1 MGMKVLHAEIL
12 IAKHFRNSVFKNSAI
27 FIITLFIGILLLYAA
42 FSGWENY
49 SNQNETSEKYQ
60 HQSRED
66 WLKNPDKN
74 PHRMAHYGNFAFRK
88 STSLSVFE
96 FGMEPFFGNAI
107 FLEAHKRNTANFSEA
122 GFSNSMLRFG
132 EINIAMVLQILLPLL
147 IFFLGFNSIAY
158 EHENGTLKILLT
170 QGINWKQLL
179 TGKILG
185 VASVIMLLFVP
196 TIIVLVFIWLVLQ
209 NFTISAD
216 ETIKMLLFI
225 GFHFIYLL
233 FFCIIAVLISAV
245 SKTSKK
251 ALISLIGI
259 WLVFTI
265 ILPRTTQAVGAYIY
279 EAPSK
284 IKFNSDIEKDIL
296 LQGDSHDPNDLHYK
310 AIKDSLLLVYKVD
323 SVQKLPFNYSGFIM
337 AEGEK
342 ISSRIYNEHLAELLK
357 IYENQNSFSKTFSFL
372 NPYIAIKNLSMGLSN
387 TDYDSYIDFQK
398 QAEAYRYNMAQ
409 KMNALQVKFISNK
422 KPGPNDKP
430 LTIGKEHWA
439 DVAAFHY
446 EPKGIREVLKSE
458 IISILSIILW
468 ITILFIFIR
477 IAAKKLKA
485 I

>member
-1 MGMKVLHAEIL
+1 MKILQSELL
-12 IAKHFRNSVFKNSAI
+12 IARHLRQSVFKNSAV
-27 FIITLFIGILLLYAA
+27 FIITLFIGVLLLYAT

-49 SNQNETSEKYQ
+49 KNQNETSEKYQ
-60 HQSRED
+60 HESRED

-107 FLEAHKRNTANFSEA
+107 FLEAHKQNTANFSEA

-132 EINIAMVLQILLPLL
+132 EISIAMVLQVLLPLL

-158 EHENGTLKILLT
+158 ERENGTLKILLT

-179 TGKILG
+179 MGKILG
-185 VASVIMLLFVP
+185 VASVIMMLFVP
-196 TIIVLVFIWLVLQ
+196 TIIVLVLVWLFLQ
-209 NFTISAD
+209 DFSITAD
-216 ETIKMLLFI
+216 ETIKMILFI
-225 GFHFIYLL
+225 LFHFAYLL
-233 FFCIIAVLISAV
+233 FFCVIAVLISAI

-251 ALISLIGI
+251 ALITLIGI

-265 ILPRTTQAVGAYIY
+265 ILPRTTQAIGAYIY

-284 IKFNSDIEKDIL
+284 IQFNSDIEKDIL
-296 LQGDSHDPNDLHYK
+296 KQGDSHNPNDPHYK
-310 AIKDSLLLVYKVD
+310 AIKDSLLRAYKVD

-337 AEGEK
+337 TEGEK

-357 IYENQNSFSKTFSFL
+357 IYKKQNSFSKTVSFL
-372 NPYIAIKNLSMGLSN
+372 NPYIAMKNLSMGLSN
-387 TDYDSYIDFQK
+387 TDYESYVDFQK
-398 QAEAYRYNMAQ
+398 QAEDYRYKMAQ
-409 KMNALQVKFISNK
+409 KMNALQIKYISNK

-430 LTIGKEHWA
+430 LAIGKEHWA
-439 DVAAFHY
+439 DMEDFHY
-446 EPKGIREVLKSE
+446 EPKPIETVLKNE
-458 IISILSIILW
+458 IISIISIVLW
-468 ITILFIFIR
+468 ITLLFVLVR
-477 IAAKKLKA
+477 IAAQKLKA

>member
-1 MGMKVLHAEIL
+1 MKLLHAEIL

-27 FIITLFIGILLLYAA
+27 FIITIFIGILLLYAA

-96 FGMEPFFGNAI
+96 FGMGPFFGNAI
-107 FLEAHKRNTANFSEA
+107 FLEAHKQNTANFSEA

-132 EINIAMVLQILLPLL
+132 EISIAMVLQVLLPLL

-158 EHENGTLKILLT
+158 ERENGTLKILLT

-185 VASVIMLLFVP
+185 VASVIMLLFLP
-196 TIIVLVFIWLVLQ
+196 TILILVLIWLLLQ
-209 NFTISAD
+209 NFTITTD

-225 GFHFIYLL
+225 VFHFVYLI
-233 FFCIIAVLISAV
+233 FFCIIAVLVSAV
-245 SKTSKK
+245 SSTSKK
-251 ALISLIGI
+251 ALISLIAI

-265 ILPRTTQAVGAYIY
+265 ILPRTTQAAGAYIF

-284 IKFNSDIEKDIL
+284 IQFNSNVEKDIL
-296 LQGDSHDPNDLHYK
+296 KQGDSHNPNDLHYK

-337 AEGEK
+337 TEGEK
-342 ISSRIYNEHLAELLK
+342 ISSRIYNEHLEQLLQ
-357 IYENQNSFSKTFSFL
+357 IYEKQNSFSKTVSFL
-372 NPYIAIKNLSMGLSN
+372 NPYIAMKNLSMGLSN

-398 QAEAYRYNMAQ
+398 KAEAYRYTMAQ
-409 KMNALQVKFISNK
+409 KMNALQIKYISNK
-422 KPGPNDKP
+422 KPGAKDKP

-439 DVAAFHY
+439 AIEEFHY
-446 EPKGIREVLKSE
+446 EPKGIWEVLKSE
-458 IISILSIILW
+458 IVSIISIILW
-468 ITILFIFIR
+468 IGLLLILIR
-477 IAAKKLKA
+477 TASKKLKA

>member
-1 MGMKVLHAEIL
+1 MKSLCTELL
-12 IAKHFRNSVFKNSAI
+12 IAKHLKNSIFKNTAV
-27 FIITLFIGILLLYAA
+27 FIITLFIGLILLYAA
-42 FSGWENY
+42 SSGWENY
-49 SNQNETSEKYQ
+49 ITQNRTSEKYQ
-60 HQSRED
+60 HESRED

-88 STSLSVFE
+88 STPLSVFE

-107 FLEAHKRNTANFSEA
+107 FLEAHKQNTANFSEA

-132 EINIAMVLQILLPLL
+132 EISIAMVLQILLPLL
-147 IFFLGFNSIAY
+147 IFFLGFNAVAT
-158 EHENGTLKILLT
+158 ERENGTLKLLLS
-170 QGINWKQLL
+170 QGISWKQLL

-185 VASVIMLLFVP
+185 IVSAIMMLFIP
-196 TIIVLVFIWLVLQ
+196 TILVLVFIWLLLQ

-216 ETIKMLLFI
+216 ETIKMCLFI
-225 GFHFIYLL
+225 LFHFIYLI
-233 FFCIIAVLISAV
+233 FFCVIAVLISAS

-265 ILPRTTQAVGAYIY
+265 ILPRTTQAIGAYIH

-284 IKFNSDIEKDIL
+284 IQFQSDIEKDIL
-296 LQGDSHDPNDLHYK
+296 KQGDSHNPNDLHYK
-310 AIKDSLLLVYKVD
+310 AIKDSLLSAYKVD

-337 AEGEK
+337 TEGEK
-342 ISSRIYNEHLAELLK
+342 ISSKIYNEHLEKLLK
-357 IYENQNSFSKTFSFL
+357 VYEKQNSFSKAVSFI
-372 NPYIAIKNLSMGLSN
+372 NPYIAIRNLSMGLSN

-398 QAEAYRYNMAQ
+398 QAEGYRYNMAQ
-409 KMNALQVKFISNK
+409 KMNALQVKYISNV

-439 DVAAFHY
+439 DIAEFRY
-446 EPKGIREVLKSE
+446 EPKGITDVLKSE
-458 IISILSIILW
+458 IVSVISIILW
-468 ITILFIFIR
+468 IIMLFVFIR
-477 IAAKKLKA
+477 IAAKNLKA

>member
-1 MGMKVLHAEIL
+1 MKSLYAEIL
-12 IAKHFRNSVFKNSAI
+12 IAKHFRNSIFKNKAI
-27 FIITLFIGILLLYAA
+27 FIITLFIGGLLLYAT
-42 FSGWENY
+42 FSGWNNY

-107 FLEAHKRNTANFSEA
+107 FLEAHKQNTANFSEA

-132 EINIAMVLQILLPLL
+132 EISIAMILQILLPLL

-158 EHENGTLKILLT
+158 ERETGTLKIILT
-170 QGINWKQLL
+170 QGVTWKELL
-179 TGKILG
+179 IGKILG
-185 VASVIMLLFVP
+185 IASVVMLLFIP
-196 TIIVLVFIWLVLQ
+196 TIIVLVLLWLLLQ
-209 NFTISAD
+209 NFSITAD
-216 ETIKMLLFI
+216 ETFKMLLFI
-225 GFHFIYLL
+225 GFHFIYLI

-259 WLVFTI
+259 WLLFTI
-265 ILPRTTQAVGAYIY
+265 ILPRTTQAIGAYIF

-284 IKFNSDIEKDIL
+284 IQFNSDIEKDIL
-296 LQGDSHDPNDLHYK
+296 LKGDSHNPNDSHYK
-310 AIKDSLLLVYKVD
+310 GIKDSLLLAYKVD
-323 SVQKLPFNYSGFIM
+323 SVQQLPFNYSGFIM
-337 AEGEK
+337 TEGEK
-342 ISSRIYNEHLAELLK
+342 ISSRIYNEHLAKLLK
-357 IYENQNSFSKTFSFL
+357 VYEKQNSFSKAVSFL

-398 QAEAYRYNMAQ
+398 QAEAYRYTMAQ
-409 KMNALQVKFISNK
+409 KMNGLQVKYISNK
-422 KPGPNDKP
+422 KPTSNDKP

-439 DVAAFHY
+439 DVEEFHY
-446 EPKGIREVLKSE
+446 EPKGVWDAIKSE
-458 IISILSIILW
+458 IISIISIILW
-468 ITILFIFIR
+468 ITILFILIR
-477 IAAKKLKA
+477 TAAKKLKA

>member
-1 MGMKVLHAEIL
+1 MKSLRTELL
-12 IAKHFRNSVFKNSAI
+12 IAKHLKNSIFKNTAV
-27 FIITLFIGILLLYAA
+27 FIITLFIGLILLYAA
-42 FSGWENY
+42 FSGWKNY
-49 SNQNETSEKYQ
+49 TIQNETSEKYQ
-60 HQSRED
+60 HESRED

-88 STSLSVFE
+88 STPLSVFE

-107 FLEAHKRNTANFSEA
+107 FLEAHKQNTANFSEA

-132 EINIAMVLQILLPLL
+132 EISIAMVLQILLPLL
-147 IFFLGFNSIAY
+147 IFFLGFNAVAA
-158 EHENGTLKILLT
+158 ERENGTLKLLLS
-170 QGINWKQLL
+170 QGISWKQLL

-185 VASVIMLLFVP
+185 IVSVIMMLFIP
-196 TIIVLVFIWLVLQ
+196 AILVLVFIWLLLQ

-216 ETIKMLLFI
+216 ETIKMFLFI
-225 GFHFIYLL
+225 LFHFIYLI
-233 FFCIIAVLISAV
+233 FFCVIAVLISAS

-265 ILPRTTQAVGAYIY
+265 ILPRTTQAIGAYIY

-284 IKFNSDIEKDIL
+284 IQFQSDIEKDIL
-296 LQGDSHDPNDLHYK
+296 KQGDSHNPNDLHYK
-310 AIKDSLLLVYKVD
+310 AIKDSLLRAYKVD
-323 SVQKLPFNYSGFIM
+323 SVQKLPFNYSGFVM
-337 AEGEK
+337 TEGEK
-342 ISSRIYNEHLAELLK
+342 ISSKIYNEHLEKLLK
-357 IYENQNSFSKTFSFL
+357 VYEEQNSFSKAVSFI
-372 NPYIAIKNLSMGLSN
+372 NPYIAIRNLSMGLSN

-409 KMNALQVKFISNK
+409 KMNALQVKYISNV

-439 DVAAFHY
+439 DIAEFRY
-446 EPKGIREVLKSE
+446 EPKGITDVLKAE
-458 IISILSIILW
+458 IVSVISIILW
-468 ITILFIFIR
+468 IIMLFVFIR
-477 IAAKKLKA
+477 IAAKNLKA

>member
-1 MGMKVLHAEIL
+1 MKILQSELL
-12 IAKHFRNSVFKNSAI
+12 IARHLRQSVFKNSAV
-27 FIITLFIGILLLYAA
+27 FVITLFIGVLLLYAT

-49 SNQNETSEKYQ
+49 KNQNETSEKYQ
-60 HQSRED
+60 HESRED

-107 FLEAHKRNTANFSEA
+107 FLEAHKQNTANFSEA

-132 EINIAMVLQILLPLL
+132 EISIAMVLQVLLPLL

-158 EHENGTLKILLT
+158 ERENGTLKILLT

-185 VASVIMLLFVP
+185 VASVIMMLFVP
-196 TIIVLVFIWLVLQ
+196 TIIVLVLVWLFLQ
-209 NFTISAD
+209 DFSITAD
-216 ETIKMLLFI
+216 ETIKMILFI
-225 GFHFIYLL
+225 LFHFAYLL
-233 FFCIIAVLISAV
+233 FFCVIAVLISAI

-251 ALISLIGI
+251 ALITLIGI

-265 ILPRTTQAVGAYIY
+265 ILPRTTQAIGAYIY

-284 IKFNSDIEKDIL
+284 IQFNSDIEKDIL
-296 LQGDSHDPNDLHYK
+296 KQGDSHNPNDPHYK
-310 AIKDSLLLVYKVD
+310 AIKDSLLNTYKVD

-337 AEGEK
+337 TEGEK

-357 IYENQNSFSKTFSFL
+357 IYKKQNSFSKTVSFL
-372 NPYIAIKNLSMGLSN
+372 NPFIAMKNLSMGLSN
-387 TDYDSYIDFQK
+387 TDYESYIDFQK
-398 QAEAYRYNMAQ
+398 QAEDYRYKMAQ
-409 KMNALQVKFISNK
+409 KMNALQIKYISNK

-439 DVAAFHY
+439 DMEDFHY
-446 EPKGIREVLKSE
+446 EAKPIETVLKNE
-458 IISILSIILW
+458 IISIISIVLW
-468 ITILFIFIR
+468 ITLLFILIR
-477 IAAKKLKA
+477 IAAQKLKA

>member
-1 MGMKVLHAEIL
+1 MKFLYIEML
-12 IAKHFRNSVFKNSAI
+12 ISRHFKKSVFKNPAV

-49 SNQNETSEKYQ
+49 TNQNETSEKYQ
-60 HQSRED
+60 HESRKD
-66 WLKNPDKN
+66 WLNNPDKN

-107 FLEAHKRNTANFSEA
+107 FLEAHKQNTANFSEA

-132 EINIAMVLQILLPLL
+132 EISIAMVLQILLPLL

-158 EHENGTLKILLT
+158 ERENGTLKLLLS

-179 TGKILG
+179 FGKILG
-185 VASVIMLLFVP
+185 VASVIMMLFIP
-196 TIIVLVFIWLVLQ
+196 TIIILILIWLLLQ
-209 NFTISAD
+209 NFSISVD
-216 ETIKMLLFI
+216 ETLKMLLFI
-225 GFHFIYLL
+225 VFHFIYLI
-233 FFCIIAVLISAV
+233 FFCVIAVLISAS

-259 WLVFTI
+259 WLLFTI
-265 ILPRTTQAVGAYIY
+265 ILPRTTQAIGAYLY

-284 IKFNSDIEKDIL
+284 IQFNSDIEKDIL
-296 LQGDSHDPNDLHYK
+296 KQGDNHNPNDPHYK
-310 AIKDSLLLVYKVD
+310 AIKDSLLTVYKVD

-337 AEGEK
+337 TEGEK
-342 ISSRIYNEHLAELLK
+342 ISSHIYKKHLEELLK
-357 IYENQNSFSKTFSFL
+357 IYEKQNSFSKAVAFF
-372 NPYIAIKNLSMGLSN
+372 NPYVAMKNLSMGLSN

-398 QAEAYRYNMAQ
+398 QAEDYRYMMAQ
-409 KMNALQVKFISNK
+409 KMNGLQIKYISNK
-422 KPGPNDKP
+422 KPGEKDKP
-430 LTIGKEHWA
+430 QTINKEHWA
-439 DVAAFHY
+439 DVEEFHY

-458 IISILSIILW
+458 IISIISIILW
-468 ITILFIFIR
+468 IILLFTAIR
-477 IAAKKLKA
+477 IAAKNLKA